1 MPDEG
6 AIPTRV
12 KFESR
17 IARLLTQGCGDIRRL
32 DQTFLTFSTHVASSA
47 CSNNQWI
54 KRPFECPSPRL
65 RLLLCSGEGGVEDF
79 H

>member
-17 IARLLTQGCGDIRRL
+17 IARLFTQGCGDIRRL

-47 CSNNQWI
+47 CSNN
-54 KRPFECPSPRL
+54 
-65 RLLLCSGEGGVEDF
+65 
-79 H
+79 